1 MMRYQGVKTHFSQ
14 KHVIFKGVT
23 KCIYNSREFQIYNFQ
38 TQNVY
43 FTKRVY
49 TCCSIFLIM
58 ISHKCVMMGPLHV
71 ISVKNCILMI
81 ALWESHCESRIQGDA
96 LWEVHCGSCIVRVAL
111 WELHCGICIVGVA
124 FWEQC
129 SENCIL
135 GVATLLIIA

>member
-38 TQNVY
+38 TQDVC
-43 FTKRVY
+43 FTKCVY
-49 TCCSIFLIM
+49 TCCRIFLIM

-71 ISVKNCILMI
+71 ISVKNCILKI
-81 ALWESHCESRIQGDA
+81 ALWESHCESRIQGD
-96 LWEVHCGSCIVRVAL
+96 AL